1 MEKDAEPKIRR
12 LGSRAATVKSSN
24 GDEFPNALADTEQS
38 SLILEDLAAHRSREQ
53 AAQGSRPVG
62 LRRLF
67 GAGLITGAAD
77 DDPSGIITYSQAGA
91 QFGYQ
96 LSWTMLVTLP
106 LLAAIQQI
114 AARIG
119 RTTGRG
125 LVANLHNRS
134 PKALIVG
141 IVLLLAI
148 ANVINLGADLGAMG
162 EVAAMLL
169 GGRSHLYVIAF
180 GAFCALAQIFV
191 PYAGYVRFL
200 RWLTLSL
207 LAYVATTLAVAVP
220 WREVLIRTVL
230 PRITASP
237 DYLLAIVAIFGTTI
251 GPYLIFW
258 QAAEEVEDLTLSGGV
273 PLLVDSSPAR
283 SELRRIGLDTW
294 LGIGFSNTV
303 GLFIIIATAATLHAA
318 GIGTIT
324 SARQAAEALR
334 PIAGAFAAG
343 AFAAGI
349 IGTGL
354 LAVPVLAGSAAYAFG
369 EAVGRPVGLGRK
381 PSEARTFYVII
392 GLATLI
398 GTALHFT
405 PLDPIRALFW
415 SAVINGILVIPILVV
430 LLRLAHDETV
440 MGRFYVKGPLLWLG
454 WGTVAA
460 MTAAAIATA
469 ALWLV

>member
-1 MEKDAEPKIRR
+1 MPPKFLIR
-12 LGSRAATVKSSN
+12 LGYAA
-24 GDEFPNALADTEQS
+24 F
-38 SLILEDLAAHRSREQ
+38 
-53 AAQGSRPVG
+53 
-62 LRRLF
+62 F

-96 LSWTMLVTLP
+96 LGWTMLVTLP

-114 AARIG
+114 AARVG

-125 LVANLHNRS
+125 LVANLIGQS
-134 PKALIVG
+134 PKSLIVG

-148 ANVINLGADLGAMG
+148 ANAINLGADLGAMG
-162 EVAAMLL
+162 EVAAMLF
-169 GGRSHLYVIAF
+169 GGRPHLYVIAF

-191 PYAGYVRFL
+191 PYAGYVRLL

-207 LAYVATTLAVAVP
+207 LAYVATTLAITVP
-220 WREVLIRTVL
+220 WREVLARTVF
-230 PRITASP
+230 PSITASP
-237 DYLLAIVAIFGTTI
+237 TYLLAVVAIFGTTI

-258 QAAEEVEDLTLSGGV
+258 QAAEEVEDLILLGGE
-273 PLLVDSSPAR
+273 PLLADPSAAR

-294 LGIGFSNTV
+294 LGIGFSNIV
-303 GLFIIIATAATLHAA
+303 GLFIIIASAATLHEA

-334 PIAGAFAAG
+334 PIAGAFAAA

-381 PSEARTFYVII
+381 PSEARTFYGII

-405 PLDPIRALFW
+405 PLNPIRALFW
-415 SAVINGILVIPILVV
+415 SAVVNGVLVIPILIV

-440 MGRFYVKGPLLWLG
+440 MGRFRVRGPLLWIG

-460 MTAAAIATA
+460 MTGAAIATVIF
-469 ALWLV
+469 WLL

>member
-1 MEKDAEPKIRR
+1 LIDSEQAR
-12 LGSRAATVKSSN
+12 LGVEVLGASGSS
-24 GDEFPNALADTEQS
+24 EHAPQ
-38 SLILEDLAAHRSREQ
+38 IPH
-53 AAQGSRPVG
+53 PVG
-62 LRRLF
+62 LRRIF

-96 LSWTMLVTLP
+96 LGWTMLVTLP

-114 AARIG
+114 AARVG

-125 LVANLHNRS
+125 LVANLIGQS
-134 PKALIVG
+134 PKSLIVG

-148 ANVINLGADLGAMG
+148 ANAINLGADLGAMG
-162 EVAAMLL
+162 EVAAMLF
-169 GGRSHLYVIAF
+169 GGRPHLYVIAF

-191 PYAGYVRFL
+191 PYAGYVRLL

-207 LAYVATTLAVAVP
+207 LAYVATTLAITVP
-220 WREVLIRTVL
+220 WREVLARTVF
-230 PRITASP
+230 PSITASP
-237 DYLLAIVAIFGTTI
+237 TYLLAVVAIFGTTI

-258 QAAEEVEDLTLSGGV
+258 QAAEEVEDLILLGGE
-273 PLLVDSSPAR
+273 PLLADPSAAR

-294 LGIGFSNTV
+294 LGIGFSNIV
-303 GLFIIIATAATLHAA
+303 GLFIIIASAATLHEA

-334 PIAGAFAAG
+334 PIAGAFAAA

-381 PSEARTFYVII
+381 PSEARTFYGII

-405 PLDPIRALFW
+405 PLNPIRALFW
-415 SAVINGILVIPILVV
+415 SAVVNGVLVIPILIV

-440 MGRFYVKGPLLWLG
+440 MGRFRVRGPLLWIG

-460 MTAAAIATA
+460 MTGAAIATVIF
-469 ALWLV
+469 WLL